1 MENKKIVLLTRD
13 CDSTTILYNYLNQ
26 YFPIDTVV
34 FEKTISKSEQFRR
47 RVKFI
52 GFWNAIG
59 QVIFMLT
66 AFPFLKLTSQGKRK
80 RILTQ
85 YNLDLTNIPA
95 EKIKKIDKLSSIKGR
110 EFLQGLKPD
119 LLIVNGTRILSK
131 KTLESVSAPFVNIHT
146 GITPAYRGVHG
157 GYWAV
162 AKGQKNFFGTTI
174 HYVDPGVDTG
184 GIIEQVFAEPGKENN
199 FYTYPYV
206 QYATVLPVL
215 KQVVQTFIDGQVP
228 PTKPSVANESA
239 LWFHP
244 TIFQWLGNLKR
255 TFIFLLVS
263 SLIQLF

>member
-1 MENKKIVLLTRD
+1 MEKMKIVLLTRD
-13 CDSTTILYNYLNQ
+13 CDSTTIVYNYLSQ
-26 YFPIDTVV
+26 HFPIDTVV

-47 RVKFI
+47 RVKFL

-66 AFPFLKLTSQGKRK
+66 AYPFLKLASQGKRK
-80 RILTQ
+80 KILKQ
-85 YNLDLTNIPA
+85 YDLDLTNIPA
-95 EKIKKIDKLSSIKGR
+95 EKIKRIDKLSSTKGR
-110 EFLQGLKPD
+110 EFLQQLKPD

-131 KTLESVSAPFVNIHT
+131 KTLESVTAPFVNIHT

-162 AKGQKNFFGTTI
+162 AKGQKDFFGTTI
-174 HYVDPGVDTG
+174 HYVDTGVDTG
-184 GIIEQVFAEPGKENN
+184 GIIEQVFAEPGKGDN

-215 KQVVQTFIDGQVP
+215 KQVVQSFIDGQRP
-228 PTKPSVANESA
+228 STKPSVANEST

-244 TIFQWLGNLKR
+244 TIFQWLRNLKR

-263 SLIQLF
+263 SFIQLF

>member
-1 MENKKIVLLTRD
+1 MKIVLLTRD
-13 CDSTTILYNYLNQ
+13 CDSTTIVYNYLNQ
-26 YFPIDTVV
+26 HFPIDTVV
-34 FEKTISKSEQFRR
+34 FEKTISKTEQFRR

-52 GFWNAIG
+52 GFWNAVG

-66 AFPFLKLTSQGKRK
+66 AFPFLKLTSQQKRK
-80 RILTQ
+80 KILAQ
-85 YNLDLTNIPA
+85 YSLDLTNIPA
-95 EKIKKIDKLSSIKGR
+95 EKIKRIDKLSSTKGR
-110 EFLQGLKPD
+110 ELLQELKPD

-162 AKGQKNFFGTTI
+162 AKGQ
-174 HYVDPGVDTG
+174 
-184 GIIEQVFAEPGKENN
+184 NN

-215 KQVVQTFIDGQVP
+215 KQVVQSFIDGEKP
-228 PTKPSVANESA
+228 STKPAIVKESS

-263 SLIQLF
+263 SFIQLF

>member
-1 MENKKIVLLTRD
+1 MKIVLLTRD
-13 CDSTTILYNYLNQ
+13 CDSTTIVYNYLRL

-47 RVKFI
+47 RVKLI
-52 GFWNAIG
+52 GFWNAVG

-66 AFPFLKLTSQGKRK
+66 AFSFLKLTSQKK
-80 RILTQ
+80 KKKILEKYQ
-85 YNLDLTNIPA
+85 LDLTNIPA
-95 EKIKKIDKLSSIKGR
+95 EKIRRIDKLSSVKGR
-110 EFLQGLKPD
+110 ELLQELSPD

-162 AKGQKNFFGTTI
+162 AKGKKNLFGTTI
-174 HYVDPGVDTG
+174 HYVDTGVDTG
-184 GIIEQVFAEPGKENN
+184 GIIEQVFAEPGEENN

-215 KQVVQTFIDGQVP
+215 KQVMQSFNDGQRP
-228 PTKPSVANESA
+228 STKPAVANDSA

-255 TFIFLLVS
+255 TFIFLLALS
-263 SLIQLF
+263 FIQLF

>member
-1 MENKKIVLLTRD
+1 MKIVLLTRD
-13 CDSTTILYNYLNQ
+13 CDSTTIVYNYLSQ
-26 YFPIDTVV
+26 HFPIDTVV

-52 GFWNAIG
+52 GLWNAIG

-66 AFPFLKLTSQGKRK
+66 AYPFLKLASLGKRK
-80 RILTQ
+80 KILAL
-85 YNLDLTNIPA
+85 YSLDLTTIPA
-95 EKIKKIDKLSSIKGR
+95 EKIKRIDKLSSLKGR
-110 EFLQGLKPD
+110 EFLQELKPD

-162 AKGQKNFFGTTI
+162 AKGQKDFFGTTI

-184 GIIEQVFAEPGKENN
+184 GIIEQVFAEPGKGNN

-215 KQVVQTFIDGQVP
+215 KQVVQSFSEGQRP
-228 PTKPSVANESA
+228 STKPAVATESA

-244 TIFQWLGNLKR
+244 TIFQWLRNLKS
-255 TFIFLLVS
+255 TFIFIGIILYTTILS
-263 SLIQLF
+263 